1 MIPFKKHKMKYT
13 YIIIQDKIDDFE
25 DLKTALDEHSDY
37 KFIATATN
45 LEDGFSLIVK
55 AKPNLIFLDV
65 EINDRNS
72 FTLIPKLKE
81 FFTDLPIIIM
91 TTKHNYYA
99 KEAVNNQ
106 VSYFLSKPTEA
117 VELENSLLFFE
128 KVFTE
133 RQTHL
138 VVKTGADIYL
148 LHYNEISFLQAERNY
163 TSIFNANGKSF
174 STSKSLKHFEETL
187 PKKFIRV
194 HRSFIV
200 NKNCIERLNTRKG
213 QLFLQPTDTLQDLE
227 ENFIP
232 IGKEYLQKLKNSFSF

>member
-1 MIPFKKHKMKYT
+1 MKYT
-13 YIIIQDKIDDFE
+13 YIIIQDKKEALDD
-25 DLKTALDEHSDY
+25 LRSALDEHSDY
-37 KFIATATN
+37 KFVDTATN
-45 LEDGFSLIVK
+45 LEDGFSLILK
-55 AKPNLIFLDV
+55 TKPNLIFLDV
-65 EINDRNS
+65 EINDRNT

-91 TTKHNYYA
+91 TTTHNYYA

-106 VSYFLSKPTEA
+106 VSYFLSKPIQP

-128 KVFTE
+128 KTFTE

-148 LHYNEISFLQAERNY
+148 LNYNKISFLQAERNY